1 MFAAPG
7 THQNAR
13 RFSSKGKSGL
23 EVRASASNA
32 APVVLAGDVAA
43 SSDATAPAGFVWKGA
58 KIVPALL
65 SVALGLV
72 VKFVIPCPAGV
83 LPQAW
88 TLLAIFLSTIA
99 GLVLTPLPVGA
110 WAFCGLSVCVVTKT
124 LTFQQAFSA
133 MTNDVIWLIVL
144 AFFFAKGF
152 VQTGLGDRVAT
163 WFVKILGKSTLGL
176 SYGLTISEA
185 LLAPAMPSTTA
196 RAGGVYLPIIK
207 SLAKNAG
214 SEPGPTSGKLGGFL
228 IQTQLQCSGHSSAM
242 CMTAAAQNLLS
253 LKLAASLGIVI
264 ASPW

>member
-43 SSDATAPAGFVWKGA
+43 ASDATAPAGFVWKGA

-65 SVALGLV
+65 SVALGLI

-99 GLVLTPLPVGA
+99 GGAAVEQFASSTP
-110 WAFCGLSVCVVTKT
+110 
-124 LTFQQAFSA
+124 
-133 MTNDVIWLIVL
+133 
-144 AFFFAKGF
+144 
-152 VQTGLGDRVAT
+152 
-163 WFVKILGKSTLGL
+163 
-176 SYGLTISEA
+176 
-185 LLAPAMPSTTA
+185 
-196 RAGGVYLPIIK
+196 AGGV
-207 SLAKNAG
+207 SLV
-214 SEPGPTSGKLGGFL
+214 GGD
-228 IQTQLQCSGHSSAM
+228 SNM
-242 CMTAAAQNLLS
+242 
-253 LKLAASLGIVI
+253 
-264 ASPW
+264 